1 MIDAATARC
10 LRTAGLRWEPAPGDW
25 FVVDR
30 DDLREEPFVLSH
42 LVVDVQDVPGGQVLG
57 FNGTVEWAL
66 DSVDLQDAL
75 WLPREDQLR
84 GLLGDDVVRLERATH
99 GWRLVVLVDGAPTVV
114 TGEDPVACYAQAVLA
129 RLTAESST
137 TRDEG
142 ERPA

>member
-1 MIDAATARC
+1 MIDAATARA
-10 LRTAGLRWEPAPGDW
+10 LRAAGLRWGPAPGDW

-66 DSVDLQDAL
+66 DSVDLDDAL

-84 GLLGDDVVRLERATH
+84 ELLEDDLVRLERATH
-99 GWRLVVLVDGAPTVV
+99 GWRAVVLTDGAPTSVSG
-114 TGEDPVACYAQAVLA
+114 TDPADCYARAVLA
-129 RLTAESST
+129 RLAAARPEAG
-137 TRDEG
+137 G
-142 ERPA
+142 EPA